1 MERAATTKGWEI
13 FTIHEQAWHRAIWR
27 VRQTTPSVQD
37 GHSGSGWAIWKKKSL
52 FGKYLLKCFIY
63 VHMSVCVYVIC
74 ERGECGGQKRHWIP
88 GAGITGSCELFDV
101 SARNRVWVFWKSC
114 KCSLPQ
120 SHPHSLNISTCMF
133 IERRFLLWI
142 DGKESRR

>member
-1 MERAATTKGWEI
+1 MGNIYNSRGKHGTEPFKESGKLPLVCRTNTVALV
-13 FTIHEQAWHRAIWR
+13 EQY
-27 VRQTTPSVQD
+27 
-37 GHSGSGWAIWKKKSL
+37 GKKNSL

-101 SARNRVWVFWKSC
+101 SAKNR
-114 KCSLPQ
+114 
-120 SHPHSLNISTCMF
+120 I
-133 IERRFLLWI
+133 
-142 DGKESRR
+142 